1 MNYGSLIVLSF
12 FFIPLLF
19 LLFFKFGP
27 KVYRAALR
35 IFFEEKNRY
44 IDKK

>member
-12 FFIPLLF
+12 FFIP

-35 IFFEEKNRY
+35 IFFEEKNCY

>member
-12 FFIPLLF
+12 FVIPLLF
-19 LLFFKFGP
+19 FKLIP